1 MTERQWNGKY
11 DFERY
16 LAATE
21 WLREEKKNH
30 RKLLLWACTACRR
43 LGNLLADKR
52 SWKVIEIAE
61 LKADGSAKKADVDKV
76 REAGKAVPRVRQLLK
91 GTPEEFAASAP
102 LFLLNPSSA
111 EFSQTAGIGEQS
123 AWKKAASR
131 PRTTNSGCNSICS
144 TMFSATLSGPL
155 HSTPTGELPRLRSSP
170 RPCTTRAISPPCRF
184 WAMPSRT
191 PDARIRKSSTI
202 AAAANCTFA
211 VAGQLIWCWEKAD
224 RCVAPQ
230 PCGRW
235 SMMIWTPYLK

>member
-30 RKLLLWACTACRR
+30 RKLLLWACAACRR

-111 EFSQTAGIGEQS
+111 EFSQTAGIRAAISLEKGGVTTQDDEQRLQFDLLHDVFGNPFRPIAFDPHWRTS
-123 AWKKAASR
+123 TVAKLAEAMYDSR
-131 PRTTNSGCNSICS
+131 DFS
-144 TMFSATLSGPL
+144 TMPL
-155 HSTPTGELPRLRSSP
+155 LGDALQDAGCENSEILDHCRGGKLHIRG
-170 RPCTTRAISPPCRF
+170 CWAI
-184 WAMPSRT
+184 
-191 PDARIRKSSTI
+191 DLVLGK
-202 AAAANCTFA
+202 
-211 VAGQLIWCWEKAD
+211 G
-224 RCVAPQ
+224 
-230 PCGRW
+230 
-235 SMMIWTPYLK
+235 